1 MGYPI
6 PKLKCLNAEKIAS
19 FYTPKQA
26 GQAAKIFCDISSA
39 FFFFFFSLEH
49 SKMIKL
55 QNSNTAC
62 GMCSALDAFTD
73 TKL

>member
-6 PKLKCLNAEKIAS
+6 PKLKRLNAEKIAS
-19 FYTPKQA
+19 FYTLKQA

-39 FFFFFFSLEH
+39 FFSLEH